1 MIDFAHVGKGC
12 FCWLDLA
19 ATDAAAAK
27 HFYGRAFG
35 WTSSE
40 TRANGGSFTRL
51 HAGDQVVGSLYQL
64 TRPHLTGGV
73 PSHWTPYVL
82 VDHVDRAAQRISV
95 CGGTVIVQ
103 PFVVQD
109 VARIALFEDAV
120 GALVGL
126 WESFPAAKGA
136 FNHG

>member
-1 MIDFAHVGKGC
+1 MPHCGPDR

-27 HFYGRAFG
+27 RFYGRAFG

-51 HAGDQVVGSLYQL
+51 HAGGQDVGSLYQL
-64 TRPHLTGGV
+64 TQSHLEAGV

-82 VDHVDRAAQRISV
+82 VDHADQAAQRVSA
-95 CGGTVIVQ
+95 CGGTVIVP
-103 PFVVQD
+103 PFLVQD
-109 VARIALFEDAV
+109 FARIALFQDAV
-120 GALVGL
+120 GALVGM
-126 WESFPAAKGA
+126 WEPLRTAKGA
-136 FNHG
+136 LDHG